1 MNKKPLLAL
10 AGVSVIAFSLMLVS
24 SMRESTPI
32 IPGVNAAT
40 NKSLTFDSDVGP
52 QYWTLNDKQ
61 QSVPTGQGSPII
73 GWIELPYEKGGDRG
87 FGGGNLFYYET
98 NSGGG
103 SFNFSFGVNNLQGFD
118 FTFHTANSGWN
129 MADAAF
135 RAVITYQDGNN
146 NTVYQDNYDL
156 VNGSTVDANSDLHAN
171 TPTTYSWV
179 RTQELLGE
187 AIRKVSV
194 NVSFDHMRRIF
205 MNSITVSWSC

>member
-1 MNKKPLLAL
+1 MNKKPLLTL

-24 SMRESTPI
+24 SMRESTSI

-40 NKSLTFDSDVGP
+40 NKSFTFDSDVGP
-52 QYWTLNDKQ
+52 QYWTLDDKQ

-73 GWIELPYEKGGDRG
+73 GWIELPYESYVDRG
-87 FGGGNLFYYET
+87 FGGGKLFYYKT
-98 NSGGG
+98 NSNSG
-103 SFNFSFGVNNLQGFD
+103 SFNFSFGVNNLQGFA
-118 FTFHTANSGWN
+118 FTFQSSNSGWN
-129 MADAAF
+129 MEFAEFHAA
-135 RAVITYQDGNN
+135 ITYQDGDN
-146 NTVYQDNYDL
+146 NTAYQDNYNL
-156 VNGSTVDANSDLHAN
+156 VNGSTVDALYAN

-194 NVSFDHMRRIF
+194 NVSFAHMGRIS